1 MMQGRKQ
8 SQHSVSRFEFA
19 DEGGFCFVAV
29 KVGDLEEGTA
39 AINFR
44 AEDISLG
51 WEGSVANIQFSWD
64 LGGDQNTNGTAH
76 IKFVPLE
83 LLKRIC
89 HKISCAVAWDCAW
102 LDCRALQ
109 GQKKLPALLYEIL
122 AAAVCD
128 V

>member
-1 MMQGRKQ
+1 MALLFQ
-8 SQHSVSRFEFA
+8 FA

>member
-83 LLKRIC
+83 LLRVYYTYMYPRPGTLPMSARRGEGAKA
-89 HKISCAVAWDCAW
+89 IS
-102 LDCRALQ
+102 
-109 GQKKLPALLYEIL
+109 K
-122 AAAVCD
+122 
-128 V
+128 